1 MLQDLKDAG
10 MEDQK
15 VEDSDDEEMK
25 EMTSAERK
33 RHKAF
38 LKFQEQAAR
47 ELFGDGPHLHRQKP
61 LPKKKRIEKAQRD
74 ERRRQRILNKSKH
87 SDVY

>member
-38 LKFQEQAAR
+38 LKF
-47 ELFGDGPHLHRQKP
+47 
-61 LPKKKRIEKAQRD
+61 
-74 ERRRQRILNKSKH
+74 
-87 SDVY
+87 